1 MCPPPAAPRRRADQ
15 SAPPYVGQ
23 QVMGAAPMAMVVP
36 MMVVPAATYA
46 DTLDCLVKV
55 PGLYVKER
63 VNLLEVLTGFE
74 TENTFDVALWNP
86 AAGPP
91 DQPEI
96 GRGAP
101 AFVMKEVSDCCQ
113 RQFCGPRRAFSIAMV
128 PATPM
133 IATYHPQLDSRAS
146 VAARAAAVMRR
157 VVTAPPPHSTSTP
170 PPPLSHW
177 PPSQDDVWAP

>member
-1 MCPPPAAPRRRADQ
+1 
-15 SAPPYVGQ
+15 
-23 QVMGAAPMAMVVP
+23 MGAAPTAMVVP

-63 VNLLEVLTGFE
+63 LNLLEILTGFE

-133 IATYHPQLDSRAS
+133 IATFHPQLESRAS
-146 VAARAAAVMRR
+146 VAAARSGSRAR
-157 VVTAPPPHSTSTP
+157 TGAPRTP
-170 PPPLSHW
+170 PRH
-177 PPSQDDVWAP
+177 PSCARAHALAPRAGRCFRTRTR